1 MYTNVPTI
9 DPSTIKRLRFKLRH
23 NEFLQDDK
31 QPLPHRYLLVPDGNI
46 PFAQLCRKAT
56 HAMNMPVYHTYSKGK
71 YFIGFRCPHYVIEDV
86 SWKREMKGKGMSTV
100 ASPRAASSSGGSPSS
115 ISPSSAVSNNG
126 SGSGS
131 SLSTTG
137 GSSYSLMT
145 VSEDGLESEYG
156 DEADA
161 EYEEGEED
169 ENDEYDEDEDT
180 DYAPSEST
188 GFTGNR
194 KVSDYVL
201 RAGKQ

>member
-1 MYTNVPTI
+1 
-9 DPSTIKRLRFKLRH
+9 
-23 NEFLQDDK
+23 
-31 QPLPHRYLLVPDGNI
+31 
-46 PFAQLCRKAT
+46 
-56 HAMNMPVYHTYSKGK
+56 MNMPVYHTYSKGK

-100 ASPRAASSSGGSPSS
+100 ASPRAASSSGGPPS

-131 SLSTTG
+131 SPSTT

-169 ENDEYDEDEDT
+169 EDEDDEYEDT

-201 RAGKQ
+201 RASKQ